1 MVGSE
6 TTDSP
11 ERGTATPWW
20 AWWREA
26 VAQRT
31 VPVMTRIAPPDAP
44 DAPGA
49 AGDVETADTLAALA
63 TAAAALTVPVLT
75 VCREGVV
82 RSANGAAGRFFA
94 RDPEV
99 VVGRHLMELVPEE
112 DRTPLAGAHD
122 AGGSLL
128 GWVVT
133 LADASAIEHAAAQ
146 LTSADDRQVAV
157 LQRLPT
163 PVMVSVDDVIVFA
176 NAAAHDLMGVEDL
189 DRLSSRIAGMAHVDA
204 IDHARITNRLT
215 AADRGEQLG
224 PATYRIVRPDRTT
237 RLVEWTT
244 IPMELGGRAALLYAL
259 IDQTELLEARDT
271 VASSEAHQREIVDSL
286 AEGVLVVD
294 ASGWCTDANQ
304 AAADLLH
311 LPSVELLIG
320 TRLDAMRLVV
330 ADRSPLPPNHHPL
343 SRALEHGESV
353 RAEVHR
359 VLLGDEM
366 RSLRVSVHPVLTFGQ
381 EAPTSAVL
389 TFTDVT
395 DELANVEAVAASEAR
410 FRNLAAF
417 APVAI
422 FEAEPDGRWRYANH
436 RWTEFTGRTVDD
448 LGIDGWLETVHPDD
462 RAEVSEAWRAA
473 LAESLAFTRE
483 VRHRR
488 PDGRIVPVQM
498 EVTPVR
504 DDDGTTVAW
513 LGTATDLSVQFALRR
528 ELEAREV
535 RFRQLAERSP
545 DVIMRIAV
553 DPFRFDYISPAIT
566 PVLGVQP
573 DDLYAEPL
581 RFVRAIHPDDA
592 GTVLGDVLS
601 GRPREVLQFRVVH
614 ADGTV
619 RTVEVRSHL
628 VHDEDGRAIAL
639 EATARDITAA
649 ADLHRHLD
657 TLAHRDTLTGLLNRR
672 ALTTAL
678 DDRFQQGVPTSVLF
692 CDLDGFKA
700 VNDTCGHE
708 AGDAVLQEV
717 AGRMSA
723 AVRDG
728 DLVARL
734 AGDEFVI
741 VTRPEGAGHI
751 ANRLLARLVEPIRL
765 ADGSTATVGTSIGI
779 ADLHDPATSDV
790 TVDDLLKQ
798 ADTAMYTA
806 KRSGK
811 GRVVRV

>member
-1 MVGSE
+1 MSSVAP
-6 TTDSP
+6 SP
-11 ERGTATPWW
+11 
-20 AWWREA
+20 
-26 VAQRT
+26 
-31 VPVMTRIAPPDAP
+31 APADPARDGPHDAGP
-44 DAPGA
+44 HDAGPPTA
-49 AGDVETADTLAALA
+49 AGTLDVLAASA
-63 TAAAALTVPVLT
+63 GAISVPVLT
-75 VCREGVV
+75 VGRDGVV
-82 RSANGAAGRFFA
+82 RSANTAAGRFFG
-94 RDPEV
+94 RDAER
-99 VVGRHLMELVPEE
+99 VVGRHLMEVVPEE
-112 DRTPLAGAHD
+112 DRKHQVAVHD
-122 AGGSLL
+122 DDGSLV

-133 LADASAIEHAAAQ
+133 LADASAIEQAAAQ

-176 NAAAHDLMGVEDL
+176 NPSAHELMGVDDL
-189 DRLSSRIAGMAHVDA
+189 DMLSSRIAAKAHVDA
-204 IDHARITNRLT
+204 IDHDRIDSRLH
-215 AADRGEQLG
+215 AADRGEALG
-224 PATYRIVRPDRTT
+224 PATYRIIRPDRTA

-244 IPMELGGRAALLYAL
+244 IPMELGGRSALLYAL
-259 IDQTELLEARDT
+259 VDQTELLDARDT

-286 AEGVLVVD
+286 AEGVIVVD
-294 ASGWCTDANQ
+294 GDGWCTDANQ
-304 AAADLLH
+304 AAADLLR
-311 LPSVELLIG
+311 LPSVELLVG
-320 TRLDAMRLVV
+320 TRLDGMRLVGRDRV
-330 ADRSPLPPNHHPL
+330 ALPEADHPL
-343 SRALEHGESV
+343 ARALHHGESV

-359 VLLGDEM
+359 VLLGDAL

-422 FEAEPDGRWRYANH
+422 FEADATGRWTYANH
-436 RWTEFTGRTVDD
+436 RWTEFTGCAVDE
-448 LGIDGWLETVHPDD
+448 LGDGGWLETVHPDD
-462 RAEVSEAWRAA
+462 RAEVSESWAAA
-473 LAESLAFTRE
+473 LESSIAFTRE

-504 DDDGTTVAW
+504 DDDGVTIGW
-513 LGTATDLSVQFALRR
+513 LGTATDLTVQFALRR

-545 DVIMRIAV
+545 DVIMRVAF
-553 DPFRFDYISPAIT
+553 DPFRFDYISPAIA
-566 PVLGVQP
+566 PVLGVTP
-573 DDLYAEPL
+573 DELYAEPL

-592 GTVLGDVLS
+592 PVVLGDVLS

-628 VHDEDGRAIAL
+628 VHDEDGRAVAL

-672 ALTTAL
+672 ALLGAL
-678 DDRFQQGVPTSVLF
+678 EARVEAGTPTSVLF

-708 AGDAVLQEV
+708 AGDAVLVEV
-717 AGRMSA
+717 AKRLSA
-723 AVRDG
+723 SVRDG

-741 VTRPEGAGHI
+741 VSRPEGAGHI
-751 ANRLLARLVEPIRL
+751 ANRLLARLVEPIAL

-779 ADLHDPATSDV
+779 ADLHDPTSSDLAI
-790 TVDDLLKQ
+790 DELLKQ
-798 ADTAMYTA
+798 ADAAMYTA
-806 KRSGK
+806 KRTGK
-811 GRVVRV
+811 GRVVRA